1 VEVTVQVGERR
12 TRGRRV
18 PAERGMRSG
27 SGSDRRPEADRES
40 EGDGRVDSRFSTY
53 RRTRDRRLRDELVE
67 DHAPLAHFLAGRFS
81 NRGESRD
88 DLVQVALVGLFK
100 AVERFD
106 PGRGLQFSTFAT
118 PTIMGELK
126 RHFRDRGW
134 AVRVPRRVQEL
145 HLQLGRIVSALGQEE
160 GRSPTPAEVAERAG
174 VSEEA
179 VLEAMEAGSLYRL
192 VSLDGSVT
200 PDDDGGE
207 LASCLG
213 DDDPEFERIEHRAE
227 IAELLSALPE
237 RERRIVEL
245 RFFESMTQSE
255 IADRVGV
262 SQMHVSRLLSR
273 SLERL
278 RAEAS
283 A

>member
-1 VEVTVQVGERR
+1 MVHVGGPSTRERR
-12 TRGRRV
+12 TAGEQD
-18 PAERGMRSG
+18 ARSDPNG
-27 SGSDRRPEADRES
+27 SGSRRNGS
-40 EGDGRVDSRFSTY
+40 EQRLDERFARY
-53 RRTRDRRLRDELVE
+53 RRTGDRRLRDELVE
-67 DHAPLAHFLAGRFS
+67 EHAPLAHFLAGRFA
-81 NRGESRD
+81 NRGEQRD

-118 PTIMGELK
+118 PTILGELK

-200 PDDDGGE
+200 PDDEGGE
-207 LASCLG
+207 LSACLG
-213 DDDPEFERIEHRAE
+213 DDDPEFERIEHRSE
-227 IAELLSALPE
+227 IDELLEALPA

-255 IADRVGV
+255 IAERVGV
-262 SQMHVSRLLSR
+262 SQMHVSRLLTR

-278 RAEAS
+278 RAEATT
-283 A
+283 

>member
-1 VEVTVQVGERR
+1 VTVVRVGERPAREARAPVERGARFGQER
-12 TRGRRV
+12 TRAR
-18 PAERGMRSG
+18 ARG
-27 SGSDRRPEADRES
+27 S
-40 EGDGRVDSRFSTY
+40 EQRIDQRFY
-53 RRTRDRRLRDELVE
+53 GFRRTGDRRLRDDLVE
-67 DHAPLAHFLAGRFS
+67 EHAPLAHFLAGRFAS
-81 NRGESRD
+81 RGEARD

-106 PGRGLQFSTFAT
+106 PDRGLRFSTFAT
-118 PTIMGELK
+118 PTILGELK

-160 GRSPTPAEVAERAG
+160 GRSPTPAEVAKRAG
-174 VSEEA
+174 VSEEE

-192 VSLDGSVT
+192 VSLDGSAT
-200 PDDDGGE
+200 PDDEGIE
-207 LASCLG
+207 LAASLG
-213 DDDPEFERIEHRAE
+213 EDDPEFERIEHRSE
-227 IAELLSALPE
+227 ITELLDTLPE
-237 RERRIVEL
+237 RERLIVEL

-255 IADRVGV
+255 IAERVGV
-262 SQMHVSRLLSR
+262 SQMHVSRLLTR

-278 RAEAS
+278 REEAT

>member
-1 VEVTVQVGERR
+1 MVHVGEHR
-12 TRGRRV
+12 TRVRRAAGEHD
-18 PAERGMRSG
+18 PT
-27 SGSDRRPEADRES
+27 GSDATRSHRNGS
-40 EGDGRVDSRFSTY
+40 EQRLDERFARY
-53 RRTRDRRLRDELVE
+53 RRTGNRRLRDELVE
-67 DHAPLAHFLAGRFS
+67 EHAPLAHFLASRFA
-81 NRGESRD
+81 NRGEQRD

-106 PGRGLQFSTFAT
+106 PDRGLQFSTFAT
-118 PTIMGELK
+118 PTILGELK

-145 HLQLGRIVSALGQEE
+145 HLQLGRIVSTLGQEH

-200 PDDDGGE
+200 PDDEGGE

-213 DDDPEFERIEHRAE
+213 DDDPEFERIEHRSE
-227 IAELLSALPE
+227 IDELLEVLPA

-245 RFFESMTQSE
+245 RFFEGMTQSE
-255 IADRVGV
+255 IAERVGV
-262 SQMHVSRLLSR
+262 SQMHVSRLLTR
-273 SLERL
+273 SLELL
-278 RAEAS
+278 RTEAT

>member
-1 VEVTVQVGERR
+1 MVRAGRSTQERSTRSERR
-12 TRGRRV
+12 V
-18 PAERGMRSG
+18 G
-27 SGSDRRPEADRES
+27 SGPEGGNGARGQGGEQRIDE
-40 EGDGRVDSRFSTY
+40 RFETY
-53 RRTRDRRLRDELVE
+53 RRTGDRRLRDDLVE
-67 DHAPLAHFLAGRFS
+67 EHAPLAQFLAARFA
-81 NRGESRD
+81 NRGEPRD

-118 PTIMGELK
+118 PTILGELK

-134 AVRVPRRVQEL
+134 TVRVPRRVQEL
-145 HLQLGRIVSALGQEE
+145 HLQLGKIVAALGQEE
-160 GRSPTPAEVAERAG
+160 GRSPTPAEVAARAG

-200 PDDDGGE
+200 SDDEGGE
-207 LASCLG
+207 LVSCLG
-213 DDDPEFERIEHRAE
+213 EEDAEFERIEHRSE
-227 IAELLSALPE
+227 IAELLDVLPE

-245 RFFESMTQSE
+245 RFFDSLTQSE
-255 IADRVGV
+255 IAERVGV
-262 SQMHVSRLLSR
+262 SQMHVSRLLTR

-278 RAEAS
+278 RAEAT

>member
-1 VEVTVQVGERR
+1 MVQVREPG
-12 TRGRRV
+12 TRGRR
-18 PAERGMRSG
+18 RSG
-27 SGSDRRPEADRES
+27 APATRSARDAGLGPEQDRDSG
-40 EGDGRVDSRFSTY
+40 VDPRFSTY
-53 RRTRDRRLRDELVE
+53 RRTGDRRLRDELVE
-67 DHAPLAHFLAGRFS
+67 DHAPLAHFLAGRFA
-81 NRGESRD
+81 NRGEPRD

-118 PTIMGELK
+118 PTILGELK

-145 HLQLGRIVSALGQEE
+145 HLQLGRIVSALGQEA

-174 VSEEA
+174 VSEEE

-192 VSLDGSVT
+192 VSLDGSLT
-200 PDDDGGE
+200 PDDEGAE

-213 DDDPEFERIEHRAE
+213 GDDPEFERIEHRAE
-227 IAELLSALPE
+227 IAELLGVLPE

-255 IADRVGV
+255 IAEHVGV

-278 RAEAS
+278 REETKA
-283 A
+283 

>member
-1 VEVTVQVGERR
+1 MVHVGEPPTRERR
-12 TRGRRV
+12 TAGEQD
-18 PAERGMRSG
+18 PRSG
-27 SGSDRRPEADRES
+27 PNGTGSHRNGS
-40 EGDGRVDSRFSTY
+40 EQRLDERFARY
-53 RRTRDRRLRDELVE
+53 RRTGDRRLRDELVE
-67 DHAPLAHFLAGRFS
+67 EHAPLAHFLAGRFA
-81 NRGESRD
+81 NRGEQRD

-118 PTIMGELK
+118 PTILGELK

-134 AVRVPRRVQEL
+134 AVRVPCRVQEL

-200 PDDDGGE
+200 PDDEGGE
-207 LASCLG
+207 LSACLG
-213 DDDPEFERIEHRAE
+213 DDDPEFERIEHRSE
-227 IAELLSALPE
+227 IEELLEALPA

-255 IADRVGV
+255 IAERVGV
-262 SQMHVSRLLSR
+262 SQMHVSRLLTR

-278 RAEAS
+278 RAEATS
-283 A
+283 

>member
-1 VEVTVQVGERR
+1 MVPVRERSAR
-12 TRGRRV
+12 EQRPATDRG
-18 PAERGMRSG
+18 PLSG
-27 SGSDRRPEADRES
+27 HDRDGPRDGGS
-40 EGDGRVDSRFSTY
+40 EGGIDERFETY
-53 RRTRDRRLRDELVE
+53 RRTGDRRLRDELVE
-67 DHAPLAHFLAGRFS
+67 EHAPLAQFLAGRFA
-81 NRGESRD
+81 NRGEPRD

-100 AVERFD
+100 SVERFD

-118 PTIMGELK
+118 PTILGELK

-200 PDDDGGE
+200 PDDEGGE
-207 LASCLG
+207 LMACLG
-213 DDDPEFERIEHRAE
+213 AEDSGFRRIEHRSE
-227 IAELLSALPE
+227 IAELLNVLPE

-245 RFFESMTQSE
+245 RFFDSLTQSE
-255 IADRVGV
+255 IAERVGV
-262 SQMHVSRLLSR
+262 SQMHVSRLLTR

-278 RAEAS
+278 RAEAT

>member
-1 VEVTVQVGERR
+1 MMHVGEQPTRERR
-12 TRGRRV
+12 TAGEQD
-18 PAERGMRSG
+18 ARSG
-27 SGSDRRPEADRES
+27 PNGAGSHRNGS
-40 EGDGRVDSRFSTY
+40 EQRLDERFARY
-53 RRTRDRRLRDELVE
+53 RRTGDRRLRDELVE
-67 DHAPLAHFLAGRFS
+67 EHAPLAHFLAGRFA
-81 NRGESRD
+81 NRGEQRD

-118 PTIMGELK
+118 PTILGELK

-200 PDDDGGE
+200 PDDEGGE
-207 LASCLG
+207 LSACLG
-213 DDDPEFERIEHRAE
+213 DDDPEFERIEHRSE
-227 IAELLSALPE
+227 IEELLEALPA

-255 IADRVGV
+255 IAERVGV
-262 SQMHVSRLLSR
+262 SQMHVSRLLTR

-278 RAEAS
+278 RVEATS
-283 A
+283 

>member
-1 VEVTVQVGERR
+1 MVHVGEHR
-12 TRGRRV
+12 TRVRRAAGEHD
-18 PAERGMRSG
+18 PTGPDATRSHRNGSEQRLDERFAR
-27 SGSDRRPEADRES
+27 
-40 EGDGRVDSRFSTY
+40 Y
-53 RRTRDRRLRDELVE
+53 RRTGNRRLRDELVE
-67 DHAPLAHFLAGRFS
+67 EHAPLAHFLASRFA
-81 NRGESRD
+81 NRGEQRD

-106 PGRGLQFSTFAT
+106 PDRGLQFSTFAT
-118 PTIMGELK
+118 PTILGELK

-145 HLQLGRIVSALGQEE
+145 HLQLGRIVSTLGQEH

-200 PDDDGGE
+200 PDDEGGE

-213 DDDPEFERIEHRAE
+213 DDDPEFERIEHRSE
-227 IAELLSALPE
+227 IDELLEVLPA

-245 RFFESMTQSE
+245 RFFEGMTQSE
-255 IADRVGV
+255 IAERVGV
-262 SQMHVSRLLSR
+262 SQMHVSRLLTR
-273 SLERL
+273 SLELL
-278 RAEAS
+278 RTEAT

>member
-1 VEVTVQVGERR
+1 MGPAGRPVKERAERSERR
-12 TRGRRV
+12 
-18 PAERGMRSG
+18 ARSGPEGNG
-27 SGSDRRPEADRES
+27 SGSRGGEQRIDE
-40 EGDGRVDSRFSTY
+40 RFETY
-53 RRTRDRRLRDELVE
+53 RRTGDRRLRDELVE
-67 DHAPLAHFLAGRFS
+67 EHAPLAQFLASRFA
-81 NRGESRD
+81 NRGEPRD

-118 PTIMGELK
+118 PTILGELK

-145 HLQLGRIVSALGQEE
+145 HLQLGKIIGTLGQEE
-160 GRSPTPAEVAERAG
+160 GRSPTPAEVAARAG

-200 PDDDGGE
+200 PDDEGGE
-207 LASCLG
+207 LVACLG
-213 DDDPEFERIEHRAE
+213 EEDPAFERIEHRSE
-227 IAELLSALPE
+227 IAELLDVLPE

-245 RFFESMTQSE
+245 RFFDSLTQSE
-255 IADRVGV
+255 IAERVGV
-262 SQMHVSRLLSR
+262 SQMHVSRLLTR

-278 RAEAS
+278 RTEAT

>member
-1 VEVTVQVGERR
+1 VTVHVGERPAREQRTPGEHAPESGHDR
-12 TRGRRV
+12 TRPPGHRTDQAV
-18 PAERGMRSG
+18 DERFG
-27 SGSDRRPEADRES
+27 
-40 EGDGRVDSRFSTY
+40 VY
-53 RRTRDRRLRDELVE
+53 RRTGDRRVRDELVE
-67 DHAPLAHFLAGRFS
+67 EHAPLAHFLASRFA

-106 PGRGLQFSTFAT
+106 PDRGLQFSTFAT
-118 PTIMGELK
+118 PTILGELK

-145 HLQLGRIVSALGQEE
+145 HLQLGRVVSELGQEK
-160 GRSPTPAEVAERAG
+160 GHSPTPGEVAERAG
-174 VSEEA
+174 VSEES

-200 PDDDGGE
+200 PDDEGGE
-207 LASCLG
+207 LAACLG
-213 DDDPEFERIEHRAE
+213 EEDPEFERIEHRSE
-227 IAELLSALPE
+227 IVELLDVLPA

-255 IADRVGV
+255 IAEHVGV
-262 SQMHVSRLLSR
+262 SQMHVSRLLTR

-278 RAEAS
+278 RAEAGR
-283 A
+283 

>member
-1 VEVTVQVGERR
+1 MVKVRERR

-18 PAERGMRSG
+18 PAERAVRSG
-27 SGSDRRPEADRES
+27 DDADHGREGIADSD
-40 EGDGRVDSRFSTY
+40 GDSRVDPRFGAY

-67 DHAPLAHFLAGRFS
+67 DHAPLAHFLAGRFA
-81 NRGESRD
+81 NRGEPRD

-118 PTIMGELK
+118 PTILGELK

-145 HLQLGRIVSALGQEE
+145 HLQLGRIVSVLGQEE

-174 VSEEA
+174 VSEES

-200 PDDDGGE
+200 PDEDGGE

-213 DDDPEFERIEHRAE
+213 DEDPAFERIEHRAE
-227 IAELLSALPE
+227 IAELLSVLPE

-278 RAEAS
+278 RSEAT

>member
-1 VEVTVQVGERR
+1 MVHVGGQSTRERR
-12 TRGRRV
+12 TAGEQD
-18 PAERGMRSG
+18 ERSEPNG
-27 SGSDRRPEADRES
+27 SGSRRNGS
-40 EGDGRVDSRFSTY
+40 EQRLDERFARY
-53 RRTRDRRLRDELVE
+53 RRTGDRRLRDELVE
-67 DHAPLAHFLAGRFS
+67 EHAPLAHFLAGRFA
-81 NRGESRD
+81 NRGEQRD

-118 PTIMGELK
+118 PTILGELK

-145 HLQLGRIVSALGQEE
+145 HLQLGRIVAALGQEE

-200 PDDDGGE
+200 PDDEGGE
-207 LASCLG
+207 LSACLG
-213 DDDPEFERIEHRAE
+213 DDDPEFERIEHRSE
-227 IAELLSALPE
+227 IDELLEALPA

-255 IADRVGV
+255 IAERVGV
-262 SQMHVSRLLSR
+262 SQMHVSRLLTR

-278 RAEAS
+278 RAEATT
-283 A
+283 

>member
-1 VEVTVQVGERR
+1 MVHVGEPPTRERR
-12 TRGRRV
+12 TAGEQD
-18 PAERGMRSG
+18 PRSG
-27 SGSDRRPEADRES
+27 PNGTGSHRNGS
-40 EGDGRVDSRFSTY
+40 EQRLDERFARY
-53 RRTRDRRLRDELVE
+53 RRTGDRRLRDELVE
-67 DHAPLAHFLAGRFS
+67 EHAPLAHFLAGRFA
-81 NRGESRD
+81 NRGEQRD

-118 PTIMGELK
+118 PTILGELK

-145 HLQLGRIVSALGQEE
+145 HLQLGRIVSTLGQEE

-200 PDDDGGE
+200 PDDEGGE
-207 LASCLG
+207 LSACLG
-213 DDDPEFERIEHRAE
+213 DDDPEFERIEHRSE
-227 IAELLSALPE
+227 IEELLEALPA

-255 IADRVGV
+255 IAERVGV
-262 SQMHVSRLLSR
+262 SQMHVSRLLTR

-278 RAEAS
+278 RAEATS
-283 A
+283 

>member
-1 VEVTVQVGERR
+1 MVHVGEQPTRKRAAGEHDRPAGPGGAESRR
-12 TRGRRV
+12 N
-18 PAERGMRSG
+18 
-27 SGSDRRPEADRES
+27 GSDQRLDE
-40 EGDGRVDSRFSTY
+40 RFARY
-53 RRTRDRRLRDELVE
+53 RRTGDRRLRDELVE
-67 DHAPLAHFLAGRFS
+67 EHAPLAHFLAGRFA
-81 NRGESRD
+81 NRGEQRD

-106 PGRGLQFSTFAT
+106 PDRGLQFSTFAT
-118 PTIMGELK
+118 PTILGELK

-145 HLQLGRIVSALGQEE
+145 HLQLGRIVSTLGQEH

-192 VSLDGSVT
+192 VSLDGSAT
-200 PDDDGGE
+200 PDDEGGE
-207 LASCLG
+207 LAACLG
-213 DDDPEFERIEHRAE
+213 DDDRIEHRSE
-227 IAELLSALPE
+227 LDELLEALPA

-255 IADRVGV
+255 IAERVGV
-262 SQMHVSRLLSR
+262 SQMHVSRLLTR

-278 RAEAS
+278 RLEAT

>member
-1 VEVTVQVGERR
+1 MVHVGEQP
-12 TRGRRV
+12 TRVRHAAGEHDPTGPDATRAHRNGSEQ
-18 PAERGMRSG
+18 PLDERF
-27 SGSDRRPEADRES
+27 AL
-40 EGDGRVDSRFSTY
+40 Y
-53 RRTRDRRLRDELVE
+53 RRTGDRRLRDELVE
-67 DHAPLAHFLAGRFS
+67 EHAPLAHFLASRFA
-81 NRGESRD
+81 NRGEQRD

-118 PTIMGELK
+118 PTILGELK

-145 HLQLGRIVSALGQEE
+145 HLQLGRIVSTLGQEE
-160 GRSPTPAEVAERAG
+160 GRSPTPAEVAQRAG

-179 VLEAMEAGSLYRL
+179 VLEAMEAGSWYRL
-192 VSLDGSVT
+192 VSLDASVA
-200 PDDDGGE
+200 PDDEGNE

-213 DDDPEFERIEHRAE
+213 DEDPEFERIEHRSE
-227 IAELLSALPE
+227 IAELLDVLPA

-255 IADRVGV
+255 IAERVGV
-262 SQMHVSRLLSR
+262 SQMHVSRLLTR
-273 SLERL
+273 SLELL
-278 RAEAS
+278 RTEAT

>member
-1 VEVTVQVGERR
+1 MKERDAR
-12 TRGRRV
+12 SEPR
-18 PAERGMRSG
+18 ARSG
-27 SGSDRRPEADRES
+27 HERNGSRG
-40 EGDGRVDSRFSTY
+40 GDGEQRIDERFSTY
-53 RRTRDRRLRDELVE
+53 RRTGDRRLRDELVE
-67 DHAPLAHFLAGRFS
+67 EHAPLAQFLAGRFA
-81 NRGESRD
+81 NRGEPRD

-118 PTIMGELK
+118 PTILGELK

-145 HLQLGRIVSALGQEE
+145 HLQLGKIVAALGQEE
-160 GRSPTPAEVAERAG
+160 GRSPTPAEVAARAG

-200 PDDDGGE
+200 PDDEGGE
-207 LASCLG
+207 LVACLG
-213 DDDPEFERIEHRAE
+213 EEDSEFERIEHRSE
-227 IAELLSALPE
+227 IAELLDALPE

-245 RFFESMTQSE
+245 RFFDSLTQSE
-255 IADRVGV
+255 IAERVGV
-262 SQMHVSRLLSR
+262 SQMHVSRLLTR

-278 RAEAS
+278 RSEAT